1 MTQEMVRAT
10 SNVMVGTLQINSL
23 RVHVLFDPSATHSF
37 ISTRFVTKLRKEV
50 QRIEKRFV
58 IRTLLGNKVETNNM
72 YVGVG
77 VSLARYETEV
87 DLI

>member
-1 MTQEMVRAT
+1 MTQEKVRAT
-10 SNVMVGTLQINSL
+10 SNVMVGTLQINTL